1 MNQTPVITTTKLAD
15 NVWRF
20 NQSLNPSHSVDAYLL
35 CGSERAMVIDALMV
49 PCGLYEK
56 VRELTSLPIIVVVT
70 HGHGDHAGDLK
81 GFRDAGCPVYFN
93 TVDLA
98 ALNGM
103 SRTGYTEADFIDY
116 KEGASF
122 DLGGCTVYAYTLNG
136 HTAGS
141 MVLICPEAGFMFSG
155 DTVGSGQAWIFFP
168 GAPLLVFVEGAR
180 ALIEKTAKYGS
191 YKIMPGHAYQSP
203 TQLTEQYIKDL
214 CEIAE
219 KVGSGEVEG
228 ETMSG
233 GMFTGAK
240 SIAYKS
246 VQALIY
252 NPNNI
257 RS

>member
-1 MNQTPVITTTKLAD
+1 MNQTPAVTTIKLAD
-15 NVWRF
+15 NLWRF

-35 CGSERAMVIDALMV
+35 CGTERAIMIDALMM

-56 VRELTSLPIIVVVT
+56 VREITALPITVIIT

-81 GFRDAGCPVYFN
+81 GFRDAGCPVYLN

-98 ALNGM
+98 ALNAM
-103 SRTGYTEADFIDY
+103 SRTAYTEADFFDY

-122 DLGGCTVYAYTLNG
+122 ELGGYTLNAYTLNG

-141 MVLICPEAGFMFSG
+141 MVLVCPEAGIMFSG
-155 DTVGSGQAWIFFP
+155 DTVGSGQAWLFFP
-168 GAPLLVFVEGAR
+168 GTPLSVFVEGAR
-180 ALIEKTAKYGS
+180 SLIEKTAKYGS
-191 YKIMPGHAYQSP
+191 LKIMPGHAYQSP

-219 KVGSGEVEG
+219 KVLTGEAEG
-228 ETMSG
+228 EAMEG
-233 GMFTGAK
+233 GMFTGAR
-240 SIAYKS
+240 SIAYRS

-252 NPNNI
+252 NPNNLK
-257 RS
+257 